1 MTTKSTRR
9 KTSRMKSSMT
19 GIITAMTGDEDDWL
33 TMVTAM
39 AAMEDEGD
47 GDGDGGEGDGDDD
60 DGDNAGDDDEGD
72 GYGWRC

>member
-47 GDGDGGEGDGDDD
+47 GDGGEGDGDDD